1 MQQPKTRFGAAA
13 VITNDRGALL
23 LVHHTYGPRN
33 WELPG
38 GGREQGES
46 AVDTVV
52 REVREETELTVI
64 RSELAGVYYES
75 ANDWHHFTFRCGVV
89 PRIDPRPDQ
98 LEISECAFWPL
109 DRLPRPIT
117 DFTLTRIRDAT
128 GGNQVPAFHVIGPRH
143 LLE

>member
-1 MQQPKTRFGAAA
+1 MQQPARIGAAA
-13 VITNDRGALL
+13 IITNDRGDLL

-38 GGREQGES
+38 GGREEGES
-46 AVDTVV
+46 AADTVA

-64 RSELAGVYYES
+64 RSELAGVYYEP
-75 ANDWHHFTFRCGVV
+75 AKDQHHFTFRCAVAPGM
-89 PRIDPRPDQ
+89 DPRPDQ
-98 LEISECAFWPL
+98 LEISECAFYPL
-109 DRLPRPIT
+109 DRPPRPIT

-128 GGNQVPAFHVIGPRH
+128 GANLEPAFHVIGQRQ